1 MTGRPDAPA
10 PDHRPRPRRRRRAVG
25 PPGAQPSQEPD
36 LALRDPAP
44 ELPPDDDARLLRE
57 VPPHHG

>member
-1 MTGRPDAPA
+1 MAGPEQGEPGRA
-10 PDHRPRPRRRRRAVG
+10 PRRRRRAVG
-25 PPGAQPSQEPD
+25 PPGARPAQEPD

-44 ELPPDDDARLLRE
+44 DAPPDDDARLLRE